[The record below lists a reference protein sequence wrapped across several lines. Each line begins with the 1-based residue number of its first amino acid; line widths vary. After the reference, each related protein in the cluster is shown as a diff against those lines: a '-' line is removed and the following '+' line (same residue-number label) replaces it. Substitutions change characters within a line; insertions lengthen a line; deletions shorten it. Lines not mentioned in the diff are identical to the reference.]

1 MESYVKIAIVGAGVS
16 GLTAAYVL
24 SNEHDVTLF
33 EREETLG
40 GHAHT
45 VDAPGGDADYAV
57 DTGFLVYNDATYP
70 KFISLLERLGVG
82 SKESSMTFSY
92 HDVRRNLEWKG
103 SNLNTIFA
111 QRRNIFRPRFLRMVV
126 DILSFNRTLR
136 GLLDESFS
144 PTLTLA
150 NVLEKRRWSKEFVD
164 WYLIPMGAAIWSA
177 NPHTFAEIPAR
188 TFAEFFSRHGLLR
201 VSGRPQWRTIEG
213 GSRTYVTRLEHE
225 IAERGKIH
233 VATSVESIRRSESG
247 VEVVTEGGVESFDHV
262 VIACHSD
269 EALAML
275 EHPTDDERIVLG
287 AIRYQPNDVTLHF
300 DESQLPRNRRAWAAW
315 NYRRDDNDELATLTY
330 DVSALQSIPSPRRFL
345 VSLNSD
351 DKIDPD
357 KVLARFR
364 YSHPV
369 LDQLTVQAQQQRHR
383 LNTKRTSYCGAYFG
397 YGFHE
402 DGVSSAL
409 EACENLGVTW

>member
-1 MESYVKIAIVGAGVS
+1 MKIAIVGAGVS

-24 SNEHDVTLF
+24 SNQHDVTLF

-45 VDAPGGDADYAV
+45 VDASGGDADYPV

-70 KFISLLERLGVG
+70 KFISLLERLGVS
-82 SKESSMTFSY
+82 SKESSMSFSY
-92 HDVRRNLEWKG
+92 QDVRRGLQWKG
-103 SNLNTIFA
+103 SSLNTIFA
-111 QRRNIFRPRFLRMVV
+111 QRRNIFRLSFLRMVT
-126 DILSFNRTLR
+126 DILSFNKTLR
-136 GLLDESFS
+136 GLLESPIS

-150 NVLEKRRWSKEFVD
+150 DVLEQRQWSQEFVD

-177 NPHTFAEIPAR
+177 DPLTFAEIPAR

-201 VSGRPQWRTIEG
+201 VRGRPVWRTIDG
-213 GSRTYVTRLEHE
+213 GSRSYVTRLEQE
-225 IAERGKIH
+225 IALRGKIH
-233 VATSVESIRRSESG
+233 LATPVESIRRSDAG
-247 VEVVTEGGVESFDHV
+247 VDIVTEGGVESFDHV

-275 EHPTDDERIVLG
+275 ERPSDDERLVLG
-287 AIRYQPNDVTLHF
+287 AIRYQSNDVTLHF
-300 DESQLPRNRRAWAAW
+300 DESLLPTTRRARAAW
-315 NYRRDDNDELATLTY
+315 NYRRDNDDELATLTY
-330 DVSALQSIPSPRRFL
+330 DVSALQSIASPRRFL

-351 DKIDPD
+351 QRIDPA

-369 LDQLTVQAQQQRHR
+369 LDQLTVLAQQQRHR
-383 LNTKRTSYCGAYFG
+383 LNENRTSYCGAYFG

-402 DGVSSAL
+402 DGVASAL
-409 EACENLGVTW
+409 EACESLGASW

>member
-1 MESYVKIAIVGAGVS
+1 VKIAIVGAGVS

-24 SNEHDVTLF
+24 SNQHDVTLF

-45 VDAPGGDADYAV
+45 VDASGGDADYPV

-70 KFISLLERLGVG
+70 KFISLLERLGVS
-82 SKESSMTFSY
+82 SKESSMSFSY
-92 HDVRRNLEWKG
+92 QDVRRGLQWKG
-103 SNLNTIFA
+103 SSLNTIFA
-111 QRRNIFRPRFLRMVV
+111 QRRNIFRLSFLRMVT
-126 DILSFNRTLR
+126 DILSFNKTLR
-136 GLLDESFS
+136 GLLESPIS

-150 NVLEKRRWSKEFVD
+150 DVLEQRQWSQEFVD

-177 NPHTFAEIPAR
+177 DPLTFAEIPAR

-201 VSGRPQWRTIEG
+201 VRGRPVWRTIDG
-213 GSRTYVTRLEHE
+213 GSRSYVTRLEQE
-225 IAERGKIH
+225 IALRGKIH
-233 VATSVESIRRSESG
+233 LATPVESIRRSDAG
-247 VEVVTEGGVESFDHV
+247 VDIVTEGGVESFDHV

-275 EHPTDDERIVLG
+275 ERPSDDERLVLG
-287 AIRYQPNDVTLHF
+287 AIRYQSNDVTLHF
-300 DESQLPRNRRAWAAW
+300 DESLLPTTRRARAAW
-315 NYRRDDNDELATLTY
+315 NYRRDNDDELATLTY
-330 DVSALQSIPSPRRFL
+330 DVSALQSIASPRRFL

-351 DKIDPD
+351 QRIDPA

-369 LDQLTVQAQQQRHR
+369 LDQLTVLAQQQRHR
-383 LNTKRTSYCGAYFG
+383 LNENRTSYCGAYFG

-402 DGVSSAL
+402 DGVASAL
-409 EACENLGVTW
+409 EACESLGASW

>member
-1 MESYVKIAIVGAGVS
+1 MKIAIVGAGVS

-24 SNEHDVTLF
+24 SNQHDVTLF

-45 VDAPGGDADYAV
+45 VDASGGDADYPV

-70 KFISLLERLGVG
+70 KFISLLERLGVS
-82 SKESSMTFSY
+82 SKESSMSFSY
-92 HDVRRNLEWKG
+92 QDVRRGLQWKG
-103 SNLNTIFA
+103 SSLNTIFA
-111 QRRNIFRPRFLRMVV
+111 QRRNIFRLSFLRMVT
-126 DILSFNRTLR
+126 DILSFNKTLR
-136 GLLDESFS
+136 GLLESSIS

-150 NVLEKRRWSKEFVD
+150 DVLEQRQWSQEFVD

-177 NPHTFAEIPAR
+177 DPLTFAEIPAR

-201 VSGRPQWRTIEG
+201 VRGRPVWRTIDG
-213 GSRTYVTRLEHE
+213 GSRSYVTRLEQE
-225 IAERGKIH
+225 IALRGKIH
-233 VATSVESIRRSESG
+233 LATPVESIRRSDAG
-247 VEVVTEGGVESFDHV
+247 VDIVTEGGVESFDHV

-275 EHPTDDERIVLG
+275 ERPSDDERLVLG
-287 AIRYQPNDVTLHF
+287 AIRYQSNDVTLHF
-300 DESQLPRNRRAWAAW
+300 DESLLPTTRRARAAW
-315 NYRRDDNDELATLTY
+315 NYRRDDDDELATLTY
-330 DVSALQSIPSPRRFL
+330 DVSALQSIASPRRFL

-351 DKIDPD
+351 QRIDPA

-369 LDQLTVQAQQQRHR
+369 LDQLTVLAQQQRHR
-383 LNTKRTSYCGAYFG
+383 LNENRTSYCGAYFG

-402 DGVSSAL
+402 DGVASAL
-409 EACENLGVTW
+409 EACESLGASW

>member
-1 MESYVKIAIVGAGVS
+1 VKIAIVGAGVS

-24 SNEHDVTLF
+24 SNQHDVTLF

-45 VDAPGGDADYAV
+45 VDASGGDADYPV

-70 KFISLLERLGVG
+70 KFISLLERLGVS
-82 SKESSMTFSY
+82 SKESSMSFSY
-92 HDVRRNLEWKG
+92 QDVRRGLQWKG
-103 SNLNTIFA
+103 SSLNTIFA
-111 QRRNIFRPRFLRMVV
+111 QRRNIFRLSFLRMVT
-126 DILSFNRTLR
+126 DILSFNKTLR
-136 GLLDESFS
+136 GLLESPIS

-150 NVLEKRRWSKEFVD
+150 DVLEQRQWSQEFVD

-177 NPHTFAEIPAR
+177 DPLTFAEIPAR

-201 VSGRPQWRTIEG
+201 VRGRPVWRTIDG
-213 GSRTYVTRLEHE
+213 GSRSYVTRLEQE
-225 IAERGKIH
+225 IALRGKIH
-233 VATSVESIRRSESG
+233 LATPVESIRRSDAG
-247 VEVVTEGGVESFDHV
+247 VDIVTEGGVESFDHV

-275 EHPTDDERIVLG
+275 ERPSDDERLVLG
-287 AIRYQPNDVTLHF
+287 AIRYQSNDVTLHF
-300 DESQLPRNRRAWAAW
+300 DESLLPTTRRARAAW
-315 NYRRDDNDELATLTY
+315 NYRRDDDDELATLTY
-330 DVSALQSIPSPRRFL
+330 DVSALQSIASPRRFL

-351 DKIDPD
+351 QRIDPA

-369 LDQLTVQAQQQRHR
+369 LDQLTVLAQQQRHR
-383 LNTKRTSYCGAYFG
+383 LNENRTSYCGAYFG

-402 DGVSSAL
+402 DGVASAL
-409 EACENLGVTW
+409 EACESLGASW

>member
-1 MESYVKIAIVGAGVS
+1 
-16 GLTAAYVL
+16 
-24 SNEHDVTLF
+24 
-33 EREETLG
+33 
-40 GHAHT
+40 
-45 VDAPGGDADYAV
+45 
-57 DTGFLVYNDATYP
+57 
-70 KFISLLERLGVG
+70 
-82 SKESSMTFSY
+82 
-92 HDVRRNLEWKG
+92 
-103 SNLNTIFA
+103 
-111 QRRNIFRPRFLRMVV
+111 
-126 DILSFNRTLR
+126 
-136 GLLDESFS
+136 
-144 PTLTLA
+144 
-150 NVLEKRRWSKEFVD
+150 
-164 WYLIPMGAAIWSA
+164 
-177 NPHTFAEIPAR
+177 
-188 TFAEFFSRHGLLR
+188 
-201 VSGRPQWRTIEG
+201 
-213 GSRTYVTRLEHE
+213 
-225 IAERGKIH
+225 
-233 VATSVESIRRSESG
+233 
-247 VEVVTEGGVESFDHV
+247 
-262 VIACHSD
+262 
-269 EALAML
+269 ML

>member
-1 MESYVKIAIVGAGVS
+1 MKIAIVGAGVS

-24 SNEHDVTLF
+24 SDHHEVTLF

-45 VDAPGGDADYAV
+45 VDAPGGDADYPV
-57 DTGFLVYNDATYP
+57 DTGFLVYNEVTYP
-70 KFISLLERLGVG
+70 KFIALLERLGVR
-82 SKESSMTFSY
+82 SRESSMSFSY
-92 HDVRRNLEWKG
+92 QDVRSGLEWKG
-103 SNLNTIFA
+103 SSLNTIFA
-111 QRRNIFRPRFLRMVV
+111 QRRNILRPRFVRMVV

-136 GLLDESFS
+136 GLLEDTLS

-150 NVLEKRRWSKEFVD
+150 DVLESRQWGQDFVEWS
-164 WYLIPMGAAIWSA
+164 LIPMGAAIWSA
-177 NPHTFAEIPAR
+177 NPLTFAEIPAR

-201 VSGRPQWRTIEG
+201 VRGRPVWRTIEG
-213 GSRTYVTRLEHE
+213 GSRAYVTRLERAISE
-225 IAERGKIH
+225 SGKIH
-233 VATSVESIRRSESG
+233 VATAVEAIRRSADC
-247 VEVVTEGGVESFDHV
+247 VQIVTEGGVETFDHV

-275 EHPTDDERIVLG
+275 ERPTEDERAVLG
-287 AIRYQPNDVTLHF
+287 AIRYQSNDVTLHF
-300 DESQLPRNRRAWAAW
+300 DESLLPRSRRAWAAW
-315 NYRRDDNDELATLTY
+315 NYRRGDDDELATLTY
-330 DVSALQSIPSPRRFL
+330 DVSALQSITSLRRFL

-351 DKIDPD
+351 EKIDGA

-369 LDQLTVQAQQQRHR
+369 LDQSTVRAQQQRHR
-383 LNTKRTSYCGAYFG
+383 LNEKRTSYCGAYFG

-402 DGVSSAL
+402 DGVASAL
-409 EACENLGVTW
+409 EACETLGVTW

>member
-1 MESYVKIAIVGAGVS
+1 VKIAIVGAGVS

-24 SNEHDVTLF
+24 SNQHDVTLF

-45 VDAPGGDADYAV
+45 VDASGGDADYPV

-70 KFISLLERLGVG
+70 KFISLLERLGVS
-82 SKESSMTFSY
+82 SKESSMSFSY
-92 HDVRRNLEWKG
+92 QDVRRGLQWKG
-103 SNLNTIFA
+103 SSLNTIFA
-111 QRRNIFRPRFLRMVV
+111 QRRNIFRLSFLRMVT
-126 DILSFNRTLR
+126 DILSFNKTLR
-136 GLLDESFS
+136 GLLESPIS

-150 NVLEKRRWSKEFVD
+150 DVLEQRQWSQEFVD

-177 NPHTFAEIPAR
+177 DPLTFAEIPAR

-201 VSGRPQWRTIEG
+201 VRGRPVWRTIDG
-213 GSRTYVTRLEHE
+213 GSRSYVTRLEQE
-225 IAERGKIH
+225 IALRGKIH
-233 VATSVESIRRSESG
+233 LATPVESIRRSDAG
-247 VEVVTEGGVESFDHV
+247 VDIVTEGGVESFDHV

-275 EHPTDDERIVLG
+275 ERPSDDERLVLG
-287 AIRYQPNDVTLHF
+287 AIRYQSNDVTLHF
-300 DESQLPRNRRAWAAW
+300 DESLLPTTRRARAAW
-315 NYRRDDNDELATLTY
+315 NYRRDDDDELATLTY
-330 DVSALQSIPSPRRFL
+330 DVSALQSIASPRRFL

-351 DKIDPD
+351 QRIDPA

-369 LDQLTVQAQQQRHR
+369 LDQLTVLAQQQRHR
-383 LNTKRTSYCGAYFG
+383 LNENRTSYCGAYFG

-402 DGVSSAL
+402 DGVASAL
-409 EACENLGVTW
+409 EACEYLGASW

>member
-1 MESYVKIAIVGAGVS
+1 VKIAIVGAGVS

-24 SNEHDVTLF
+24 SNQHDVTLF

-45 VDAPGGDADYAV
+45 VDASGGDADYPV

-70 KFISLLERLGVG
+70 KFISLLERLGVS
-82 SKESSMTFSY
+82 SKESSMSFSY
-92 HDVRRNLEWKG
+92 QDVRRGLQWKG
-103 SNLNTIFA
+103 SSLNTIFA
-111 QRRNIFRPRFLRMVV
+111 QRRNIFRLSFLRMVT
-126 DILSFNRTLR
+126 DILSFNKTLR
-136 GLLDESFS
+136 GLLESPIS

-150 NVLEKRRWSKEFVD
+150 DVLEQRQWSQEFVD

-177 NPHTFAEIPAR
+177 DPLTFAEIPAR

-201 VSGRPQWRTIEG
+201 VRGRPVWRTIDG
-213 GSRTYVTRLEHE
+213 GSRSYVTRLEQE
-225 IAERGKIH
+225 IALRGKIH
-233 VATSVESIRRSESG
+233 LATPVESIRRSDAG
-247 VEVVTEGGVESFDHV
+247 VDIVTEGGVESFDHV

-275 EHPTDDERIVLG
+275 ERPSDDERLVLG
-287 AIRYQPNDVTLHF
+287 AIRYQSNDVTLHF
-300 DESQLPRNRRAWAAW
+300 DESLLPTTRRARAAW
-315 NYRRDDNDELATLTY
+315 NYRRDDDDELATLTY
-330 DVSALQSIPSPRRFL
+330 DVSALQSIASPRRFL

-351 DKIDPD
+351 QRIDPA

-369 LDQLTVQAQQQRHR
+369 LDQLTVLAQQQRHR
-383 LNTKRTSYCGAYFG
+383 LNENRTSYCGAYFG

-402 DGVSSAL
+402 DGVASAL
-409 EACENLGVTW
+409 EACESIGASW